1 MRGHGWR
8 RGTSR
13 TLTLLLGGVL
23 VLALAPAAAQGSVTI
38 SDASV
43 TEINGDGAVATFT
56 VTRSAGLLTGSVD
69 IGFAT
74 ADGSA
79 RAPGDYTA
87 VSGTLFFGSLPLGG
101 SQQQS
106 ISIPVTGDALDEP
119 AETFAVVLSGS
130 SEISDGE
137 GVATITDDDPPP
149 VVNVVDAAAA
159 PEGATA
165 TFTIALTAPSGRTV
179 SVGYATADG
188 SAVAGQDYAES
199 SGTATIAAGA
209 TSTTVAVALLDD
221 AEDEATETFVLTIAT
236 PLNGTRGTASA
247 TATIV
252 DTDEPPPPAPPASN
266 NASSAGGSTTATP
279 LVSPNAVGPPAAA
292 GGSGTSAP
300 PALGLSS
307 PRLKRPSTILVTVSC
322 PRSATL
328 CDGQVTIFTRPNAR
342 SKIKLLRKER
352 RLGARLFKLK
362 PGATRTLRI
371 PLSKTNRVLLLR
383 TGRINV
389 RAFAVTED
397 AAGNSGVRRVT
408 GTLIFRTSHS

>member
-1 MRGHGWR
+1 M
-8 RGTSR
+8 
-13 TLTLLLGGVL
+13 LTLLLGGVL
-23 VLALAPAAAQGSVTI
+23 VLALAPAAAQASVTI

-56 VTRSAGLLTGSVD
+56 VTRSAGLLTGNVD

-79 RAPGDYTA
+79 HAPGDYTA

-101 SQQQS
+101 TQQQS
-106 ISIPVTGDALDEP
+106 ISVPVTGDALDEP

-130 SEISDGE
+130 SEIADGE

-165 TFTIALTAPSGRTV
+165 TFTIALSAPSGRTV
-179 SVGYATADG
+179 SVGYATVDG
-188 SAVAGQDYAES
+188 SAVAGQDYAAEQRH
-199 SGTATIAAGA
+199 GDDRGRRDEHDGRRRAARRRRGRGDGDLRAADRHAGQRHPRHRLRDGHDPRHRRAAAARAAGVQRRELGRGLHHRDA
-209 TSTTVAVALLDD
+209 AL
-221 AEDEATETFVLTIAT
+221 
-236 PLNGTRGTASA
+236 
-247 TATIV
+247 
-252 DTDEPPPPAPPASN
+252 
-266 NASSAGGSTTATP
+266 
-279 LVSPNAVGPPAAA
+279 SPNAIGPPRR
-292 GGSGTSAP
+292 GGRLGRRARPRSSAS
-300 PALGLSS
+300 PA
-307 PRLKRPSTILVTVSC
+307 RACKRPSTILVTVSC

-328 CDGQVTIFTRPNAR
+328 CDGQVTIFSRPNAR

-383 TGRINV
+383 TGRMNV